1 MDYSKFKKLTIG
13 GVELKQL
20 FINGV
25 QVWKSGYK
33 NRVKYS
39 TEADGVTIYNGGLG
53 YKNGYRI
60 RSGGAEGSAVQG
72 SCTGFIPVN
81 GEDIIR
87 LSGWDFSTEKNEN
100 AINVSDSS
108 FTNIG
113 QFTMLAGAGY
123 GIFAYD
129 GAYKEFDK
137 KSVVKESENV
147 WKWAVPPSA
156 SGVAYIRVSGYTNPT
171 NNNTY
176 KNMIITINEEI
187 T

>member
-53 YKNGYRI
+53 YKNGYRV
-60 RSGGAEGSAVQG
+60 RSGGAEGSTEQG

-81 GEDIIR
+81 GGDIIR
-87 LSGWDFSTEKNEN
+87 LSGWDFNAKKNEN
-100 AINVSDSS
+100 AINVSNSK
-108 FTNIG
+108 FENIG
-113 QFTMLAGAGY
+113 QFAGQGEY
-123 GIFAYD
+123 GIFAP
-129 GAYKEFDK
+129 GAAYAAYSRG
-137 KSVVKESENV
+137 SVIEESSGV

-171 NNNTY
+171 YNNTY